1 MSPRALKATY
11 AECIDCGNLFA
22 ADIRKNRPGVW
33 LQCEVCEGSGYV
45 HSRTIRSLNYRW
57 HSSRSAIAEYDA
69 EHSLQWGIAW
79 GCE

>member
-1 MSPRALKATY
+1 MNPRALKATY

-22 ADIRKNRPGVW
+22 AEIRKNRPGRW
-33 LQCEVCEGSGYV
+33 LFCEVCEGSGYV
-45 HSRTIRSLNYRW
+45 QSRPVERLNHEWFIYG
-57 HSSRSAIAEYDA
+57 ATAEFDA